1 MAALL
6 PLFGE
11 VVLNGAEA
19 AGAGSIVSGI
29 YNEFKPVAKKLITD
43 EAGKIVGDYARN
55 NPDGYVDN
63 IVQKASVYR
72 KRKNSRRVG

>member
-11 VVLNGAEA
+11 LVLNGAEA

-29 YNEFKPVAKKLITD
+29 YHEFKPVAKKLITD
-43 EAGKIVGDYARN
+43 EAGKLVGDYAKN

-63 IVQKASVYR
+63 ILEKAYVHR
-72 KRKNSRRVG
+72 KKRGRRVG

>member
-29 YNEFKPVAKKLITD
+29 FNEFKPVAKKLITD
-43 EAGKIVGDYARN
+43 EAGQLVGSYAKAN
-55 NPDGYVDN
+55 QGGYVDN
-63 IVQKASVYR
+63 ILEKSYIHR
-72 KRKNSRRVG
+72 KKRQRRRVG